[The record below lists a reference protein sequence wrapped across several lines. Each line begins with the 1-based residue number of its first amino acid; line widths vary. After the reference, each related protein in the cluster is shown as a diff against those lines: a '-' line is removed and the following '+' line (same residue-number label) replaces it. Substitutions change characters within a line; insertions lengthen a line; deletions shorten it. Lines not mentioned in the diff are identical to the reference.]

1 MGDVGMERV
10 IWLIIMIPIGV
21 LFTCL
26 GIYARRRKKPM
37 WFESGKT
44 VREDEIADI
53 HVYNKANGIMWIGF
67 SLVFWIG
74 AVLGFFQLDIA
85 GIFVGVGTIAGIP
98 VLFLIYKRI
107 YSKYK
112 R

>member
-1 MGDVGMERV
+1 MERV
-10 IWLIIMIPIGV
+10 LWLIIMIPIGV

-26 GIYARRRKKPM
+26 GIYAWRRKKPM

-44 VREDEIADI
+44 VREDEIVDI
-53 HVYNKANGIMWIGF
+53 PAYNKANGLMWTAF
-67 SLVFWIG
+67 SAVFWAG
-74 AVLGFFQLDIA
+74 AVLGLFQLDIA
-85 GIFVGVGTIAGIP
+85 GIVVAVGTVVGIP
-98 VLFLIYKRI
+98 VLFLTYKRV